1 MTLPNTNISIMDVR
15 NAIGCPSTD
24 LGTLCAKAYDGGKD
38 GYAFNIVEN
47 GGGKWDGSLIT
58 DSKGFPAAYPYW
70 NIWSSKSPAYWA
82 LPDSINKPCY
92 LRLKHD
98 SSNNYYY
105 SLGAFAG
112 HNTDARP
119 PMQSDIDVTFRQNQ
133 TVLNQNIRVKVDM
146 GDYDWTGLVSGVNA
160 VRIIVYEDTN
170 MTKILASSKAAIDG
184 YAIIILNGIN
194 TSGAYSRTYP
204 MTMTLGHATAIGTDR
219 EDFNDLCILPVIGS
233 FTINVVAATTMVVNA
248 SITARNGVANV
259 RGTAST
265 TGFGKNLISNKAK
278 NTTAIRNLSGYYLKE
293 VRIVCVNSS
302 GTEVYNKVRSP
313 HYSDSHADPTGFK
326 ETIGEVT
333 LSAYIPSDAW
343 NTITNDGCR
352 LTATLIYDKL

>member
-1 MTLPNTNISIMDVR
+1 MILPTSNISIMDVR
-15 NAIGCPSTD
+15 NATGCPSTD
-24 LGTLCAKAYDGGKD
+24 LGTICAKAYDGGKD

-58 DSKGFPAAYPYW
+58 DSDGFPAAYPYW
-70 NIWSSKSPAYWA
+70 NIWSSKSPGYWA
-82 LPDSINKPCY
+82 LPDAINKPCY
-92 LRLKHD
+92 FRLKHD

-105 SLGAFAG
+105 SLGSFG
-112 HNTDARP
+112 GYNTDAKP
-119 PMQSDIDVTFRQNQ
+119 PMQTDVEVTFRQNQ
-133 TVLNQNIRVKVDM
+133 TVLNQDVRVKVDL
-146 GDYDWTGLVSGVNA
+146 GDYDWTSLVSGVNA
-160 VRIIVYEDTN
+160 ARIIVYQDSAL
-170 MTKILASSKAAIDG
+170 TKPLATSKAAVNG
-184 YAIIILNGIN
+184 YTTLTLNGIN
-194 TSGAYSRTYP
+194 TSGAYTKTYP
-204 MTMTLGHATAIGTDR
+204 MCIHLGFATNIGTEY

-313 HYSDSHADPTGFK
+313 HYSDFPADPSGFK
-326 ETIGEVT
+326 ETIDEVT
-333 LSAYIPSDAW
+333 LSAYIPNEAW
-343 NTITNDGCR
+343 STITNSGCR
-352 LTATLIYDKL
+352 LTATLIYDIL